1 MTPAPATSD
10 ELASLRAE
18 SAHLRRVNQELL
30 STVAELR
37 ATVERQQAH
46 IDRLVRMTFG
56 RRSER
61 VAGPTLFDGLLDP
74 EPTPPAG
81 ADAPPVPEPPT
92 EEAAP
97 RRRGHGRRPR
107 PADLPRE
114 RVEIDLTEAERACP
128 CCKRIR
134 TRIGADVSE
143 RLDYRPASLFV
154 RQVVRAT
161 YACRFCERAGDDPQV
176 VRPPLPP
183 EPIPRGTAAAGLLAH
198 VLVSKYV
205 DHLPLYRQ
213 ESILGRLGWEATRS
227 TLCDQILACAGVLE
241 PLYRLMC
248 DRARLSAALHTD
260 DTPVPLLAPRR
271 TAHAWVYVG
280 DAANP
285 YTVFDLSV
293 GHSRDAPA
301 TFLKDYKG
309 FVHADGYAGYGP
321 VYEGGATHVGCWMHA
336 RRYFFDARLS
346 DPGRAHE
353 ALARI
358 RALYAVEREA
368 KEKELT
374 GAALAAYRQ
383 EHAGPVLAAFAD
395 WLAGQRPR
403 VLPKSSIGE
412 AVTYATNQWPTLGV
426 YLTDGRLTIDNG
438 PAEQAIRPLCVG
450 RRNWLHLG
458 GDGAL
463 RPTAVLLSITASV
476 RRHGIDAW
484 AYLKH
489 VLTELPVSPP
499 GTGLSDLLPDRW
511 ARSRAG
517 PVPVR
522 D

>member
-61 VAGPTLFDGLLDP
+61 VAGPTLFDGLPDP
-74 EPTPPAG
+74 EPAPPAG
-81 ADAPPVPEPPT
+81 ADAPPVPEPPP
-92 EEAAP
+92 EEATP

-107 PADLPRE
+107 PTDLPRE
-114 RVEIDLTEAERACP
+114 RVEIDLTEAEKECP
-128 CCKRIR
+128 CCRR
-134 TRIGADVSE
+134 MRVRIGADVSE

-154 RQVVRAT
+154 RQVVRPS
-161 YACRFCERAGDDPQV
+161 YACRFCERAGEDPQV

-198 VLVSKYV
+198 VLVSKYI

-213 ESILGRLGWEATRS
+213 ESILGRLGWDVTRS
-227 TLCDQILACAGVLE
+227 TLCDQLIACAGVLE

-248 DRARLSAALHTD
+248 DRVRLSAALHTD

-280 DAANP
+280 DSANP

-301 TFLKDYKG
+301 TFLKAYKG
-309 FVHADGYAGYGP
+309 FVHADGYVGYGP
-321 VYEGGATHVGCWMHA
+321 VYEGGATHAGCWMHV
-336 RRYFFDARLS
+336 RRYFFDARLN
-346 DPGRAHE
+346 DPERAHE

-358 RALYAVEREA
+358 RALYAVERDA
-368 KEKELT
+368 KEKELAGARWPRTAKSMPARSLPHSST
-374 GAALAAYRQ
+374 GWRTSARGYCRS
-383 EHAGPVLAAFAD
+383 
-395 WLAGQRPR
+395 PR
-403 VLPKSSIGE
+403 SGKQSRTPRTS
-412 AVTYATNQWPTLGV
+412 
-426 YLTDGRLTIDNG
+426 
-438 PAEQAIRPLCVG
+438 G
-450 RRNWLHLG
+450 RRS
-458 GDGAL
+458 ASTS
-463 RPTAVLLSITASV
+463 PTAS
-476 RRHGIDAW
+476 
-484 AYLKH
+484 
-489 VLTELPVSPP
+489 
-499 GTGLSDLLPDRW
+499 
-511 ARSRAG
+511 
-517 PVPVR
+517 
-522 D
+522 